1 MDEGRWQRCAP
12 WVAAVIAVAT
22 VLIVFLPARSGQGS
36 ELPVPPAPYGPTP
49 EALDVTGQSL
59 DRCAAAL
66 ATAGLAE
73 RYPQRSGW
81 RPLARVVR
89 SSMSATLVDA
99 EVPFVC
105 ATSPSTVEVSDPKA
119 AVPVDRA
126 LLIVSTPSGVLAA
139 VAPDETWVQVTTDG
153 EQPTVLAAQRYF
165 LRVMS
170 RPITDA
176 GRLVVTVSDTGG
188 VRSVGAPDRLA
199 PPALR
204 VIDRQVAPA
213 DQSAGAAELLRRC
226 QAVADADQTPGWA
239 PAQVMAYLRGDQP
252 ARLLV
257 AVRGSVIGGC
267 SVAPGDVTPLRFWGS
282 NAIDGARP
290 FVWRD
295 SLPNIPADM
304 VAGPVRPEVVRMEVS
319 DGAARRWAIAVAGE
333 TFVGR
338 APFGAP
344 TDPRSLTVSAYAA
357 DGTLLYQGPPRG

>member
-1 MDEGRWQRCAP
+1 MDEGRWQRRAP

-22 VLIVFLPARSGQGS
+22 VLIIFLPARSGQGS
-36 ELPVPPAPYGPTP
+36 ELPVPPTPYGPTP

-66 ATAGLAE
+66 ATAGLAD
-73 RYPQRSGW
+73 RYPERSEW

-89 SSMSATLVDA
+89 SSMSATLLDA

-139 VAPDETWVQVTTDG
+139 VAPEETWVEVTTDG
-153 EQPTVLAAQRYF
+153 EQPTVLASQRNF
-165 LRVMS
+165 LRVTS
-170 RPITDA
+170 RPITHA
-176 GRLVVTVSDTGG
+176 GQLAVTVSDVGG
-188 VRSVGAPDRLA
+188 VRSLGAPDRLA

-204 VIDRQVAPA
+204 VVDRLVAAA
-213 DQSAGAAELLRRC
+213 DDSPGAAELLRRC
-226 QAVADADQTPGWA
+226 LAVPDADPTPGWA
-239 PAQVMAYLRGDQP
+239 PTQVMGYLRGDQP
-252 ARLLV
+252 ASLLV
-257 AVRGSVIGGC
+257 AAHGSAIGGC

-295 SLPNIPADM
+295 SLPNVPADM

-319 DGAARRWAIAVAGE
+319 DGDGRRWWIAVAGG
-333 TFVGR
+333 TFAGR
-338 APFGAP
+338 APPGAP

-357 DGTLLYQGPPRG
+357 DDTLLYQGPPRD